1 MYSSQALKEELSE
14 TLIDC
19 GDSYDEFYNIF
30 TANLNKHTPEKN
42 RLGVV
47 IKPIKIRSYVTLL

>member
-19 GDSYDEFYNIF
+19 GDSYNECDNIF